1 METATITGV
10 LPNGLSLVLSRSL
23 TFPRR
28 GVSFTSGPSS
38 APSVTIAAA
47 VGLLTRNVVFRGTNV
62 NAATPNYGAHIVVGN
77 IVRPSAQ
84 FIGSVDISYAQLH
97 NCGKMGME
105 HAALAFTY
113 TSTMPAASAPV
124 NTVNGSS
131 FSYSFN
137 YAVVGTMARNL
148 VLRDNVFH
156 RTYRTSVDLDEL
168 VRVCFRERSRGRGRG
183 RVFSV
188 CSFVCCFS

>member
-1 METATITGV
+1 MG
-10 LPNGLSLVLSRSL
+10 
-23 TFPRR
+23 
-28 GVSFTSGPSS
+28 
-38 APSVTIAAA
+38 
-47 VGLLTRNVVFRGTNV
+47 NVV
-62 NAATPNYGAHIVVGN
+62 
-77 IVRPSAQ
+77 RPAAQ
-84 FIGSVDISYAQLH
+84 FIGSANISYAQLH
-97 NCGKMGME
+97 NCGQMGME
-105 HAALAFTY
+105 HPALAFTY